1 MVSLCKPQYAVN
13 YKNMTVIFLC
23 LSLKLVLKIR
33 YEKTRV
39 EFIPCKMIKC
49 LHEGTP
55 YKTDIAIL
63 RQRSGIMG
71 NYKEKVI
78 ALVRQIDDESFLK
91 KLYYLILAN
100 KNRVG
105 R

>member
-1 MVSLCKPQYAVN
+1 
-13 YKNMTVIFLC
+13 MTVTFLW
-23 LSLKLVLKIR
+23 LSPKFVPEIR

-39 EFIPCKMIKC
+39 EFIPYKMIKC
-49 LHEGTP
+49 LHRETSC
-55 YKTDIAIL
+55 KTDIDNL
-63 RQRSGIMG
+63 KQRSGIMR

-78 ALVRQIDDESFLK
+78 ELIKQIDDESFLK
-91 KLYYLILAN
+91 KIYYLILAN

>member
-1 MVSLCKPQYAVN
+1 MSK
-13 YKNMTVIFLC
+13 T
-23 LSLKLVLKIR
+23 R

-49 LHEGTP
+49 LHKENSC
-55 YKTDIAIL
+55 KVDIANL
-63 RQRSGIMG
+63 KQRSGITR
-71 NYKEKVI
+71 NCKEKVI
-78 ALVRQIDDESFLK
+78 ELVRQIDDESFLK

>member
-1 MVSLCKPQYAVN
+1 
-13 YKNMTVIFLC
+13 
-23 LSLKLVLKIR
+23 
-33 YEKTRV
+33 
-39 EFIPCKMIKC
+39 
-49 LHEGTP
+49 
-55 YKTDIAIL
+55 
-63 RQRSGIMG
+63 MG

>member
-1 MVSLCKPQYAVN
+1 M
-13 YKNMTVIFLC
+13 
-23 LSLKLVLKIR
+23 R
-33 YEKTRV
+33 
-39 EFIPCKMIKC
+39 
-49 LHEGTP
+49 
-55 YKTDIAIL
+55 
-63 RQRSGIMG
+63 

-78 ALVRQIDDESFLK
+78 ELIRQIDDESFLK